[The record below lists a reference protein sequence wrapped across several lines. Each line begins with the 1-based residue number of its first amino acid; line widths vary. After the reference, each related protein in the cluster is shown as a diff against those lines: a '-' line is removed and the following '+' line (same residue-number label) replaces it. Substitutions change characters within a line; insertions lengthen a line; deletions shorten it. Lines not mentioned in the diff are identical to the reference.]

1 MGVNYNLTD
10 LPNIG
15 KSIATDLRKIGINSS
30 SELEKRNP
38 LSIFEELRTVMGKR
52 HDPCVYYTLLSVN
65 HFLRTGESLPWW
77 KFTEQGKID
86 LQVNSKQ

>member
-1 MGVNYNLTD
+1 MNYSLTD

-15 KSIATDLRKIGINSS
+15 KSIASDLKKIGIDSS

-52 HDPCVYYTLLSVN
+52 HDPCVYYTLLSVD
-65 HFLRTGESLPWW
+65 HFLRTGESLAWW
-77 KFTEQGKID
+77 KFTDQGKID
-86 LQVNSKQ
+86 LQDDSKR